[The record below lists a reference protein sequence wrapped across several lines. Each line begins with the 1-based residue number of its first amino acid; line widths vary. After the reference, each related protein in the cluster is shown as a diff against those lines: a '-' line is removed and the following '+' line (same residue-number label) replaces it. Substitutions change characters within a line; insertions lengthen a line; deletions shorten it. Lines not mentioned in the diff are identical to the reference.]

1 MATRCSKHK
10 MYYEPC
16 SICAE
21 INQLKMDL
29 KLHKEHI
36 AKLDEQGLFQYEK
49 RTKLEEE
56 LSNERQ
62 EVLDLKV
69 IRSELFESI
78 TEKEESIERMY
89 HGFNELEESNHGL
102 TMENIDLQTELDEVS
117 SELEKAINSSL
128 KPERMNPSIR
138 NRLFVQDLNNVRGFL
153 LSYTFLHNTIVQ
165 GRDRLKSLS
174 GIELKQW
181 TLFLNEIE
189 EVYERWIDLKNL
201 LINDISNSNWNRL
214 LREVQTIVQ
223 KIVTQVNHRNL
234 GHWTLSEEGTVDIE
248 YQIRPLV
255 IKAIETCIHSAGSN
269 NLTAYSKEELIKA
282 VIKIVEEK

>member
-1 MATRCSKHK
+1 MAIRCSKHR

-16 SICAE
+16 LICAE
-21 INQLKMDL
+21 ID
-29 KLHKEHI
+29 KLETDI
-36 AKLDEQGLFQYEK
+36 LDRNAKTIE
-49 RTKLEEE
+49 LEEE

-62 EVLDLKV
+62 EVLDLKT
-69 IRSELFESI
+69 IRNELFESI

-89 HGFNELEESNHGL
+89 HRFNELEESNHGL

-117 SELEKAINSSL
+117 SELEKAINANL

-165 GRDRLKSLS
+165 GKDRLKSLT

-181 TLFLNEIE
+181 TLFLDEIE
-189 EVYERWIDLKNL
+189 EVYERWVDLKNL
-201 LINDISNSNWNRL
+201 LINDMSNSNWNRMIK
-214 LREVQTIVQ
+214 EVQAITQ

-255 IKAIETCIHSAGSN
+255 TKAIETCIHSAGSN
-269 NLTAYSKEELIKA
+269 SITAYSKEQLIKE

>member
-1 MATRCSKHK
+1 MRCEKHK
-10 MYYEPC
+10 MYHNPC
-16 SICAE
+16 IICAE
-21 INQLKMDL
+21 ID
-29 KLHKEHI
+29 KLEADVLDRN
-36 AKLDEQGLFQYEK
+36 AKTIE
-49 RTKLEEE
+49 LEEE

-69 IRSELFESI
+69 IRNELLESI

-89 HGFNELEESNHGL
+89 HRFNELEESNHGL

-117 SELEKAINSSL
+117 SELEKAINSRL

-165 GRDRLKSLS
+165 GRDKLKSLS

-189 EVYERWIDLKNL
+189 EIYERWVDLKNL
-201 LINDISNSNWNRL
+201 LINDISNSN
-214 LREVQTIVQ
+214 
-223 KIVTQVNHRNL
+223 
-234 GHWTLSEEGTVDIE
+234 
-248 YQIRPLV
+248 
-255 IKAIETCIHSAGSN
+255 
-269 NLTAYSKEELIKA
+269 
-282 VIKIVEEK
+282 

>member
-1 MATRCSKHK
+1 MAIRCSKHK
-10 MYYEPC
+10 MYYDNPC
-16 SICAE
+16 PICAE
-21 INQLKMDL
+21 IN
-29 KLHKEHI
+29 KLETDVLDRN
-36 AKLDEQGLFQYEK
+36 AKTIE
-49 RTKLEEE
+49 LEEE
-56 LSNERQ
+56 LRCQ
-62 EVLDLKV
+62 
-69 IRSELFESI
+69 IA
-78 TEKEESIERMY
+78 EK
-89 HGFNELEESNHGL
+89 
-102 TMENIDLQTELDEVS
+102 IDLQTEIDELS
-117 SELEKAINSSL
+117 SELEKAINSNL

-165 GRDRLKSLS
+165 GRDRLKSLT

-189 EVYERWIDLKNL
+189 EVYERWVDLKNL

-214 LREVQTIVQ
+214 MREVQTIVQ

-255 IKAIETCIHSAGSN
+255 TKAIETCIHSAGSN
-269 NLTAYSKEELIKA
+269 SLTAYSKEELIKA